1 MNRQPNQAQG
11 ILSTMGIVDGGLDVL
26 VRDYGP
32 EIDRE
37 VDETLAKARES
48 NTFHFYLSTTYLEL
62 NPFTCRF
69 ILPKMEGDKGA
80 YFPR

>member
-11 ILSTMGIVDGGLDVL
+11 ILSTMGIVDGGLDAL
-26 VRDYGP
+26 DCGP
-32 EIDRE
+32 EIDQE

-48 NTFHFYLSTTYLEL
+48 NTFLFHLSTSYVEL
-62 NPFTCRF
+62 NPFTCRL

-80 YFPR
+80 YFPH